1 MLIVWI
7 IGLTVL
13 ISLPKIFDQSLWLAT
28 RWSAVTLMSLAAMIH
43 LYVMMFI
50 RQISLAENYELA
62 SRVEIYKKSTSIL
75 QKSTLIGLAV
85 AIIGL
90 FLLKDTILIGAGIA
104 ILFLFGIEFLTSSF
118 FLWTLEETLRRNT
131 Q

>member
-28 RWSAVTLMSLAAMIH
+28 RWSAVTLMSLTAMIH